1 MKKILSFGLML
12 LMSITAWAGKL
23 YFAPNSNWKQ
33 ADAKFAAYYFDGT
46 EDPAWTDF
54 LALAEG
60 QTDVYEL
67 TIPDGYNKI
76 IFGRFSSAATERGFD
91 KGDTKLWNQTADI
104 TLETG
109 KDLFTLADGWDNI
122 SGTWSVFTTGETG
135 EGGEEGVETE
145 VASYYLVGNFNSW
158 DIENSPAFTYNE
170 ETKTY
175 TISIDRMFGEFKVAT
190 TLDWNSQNYGA
201 AQEGDVIA
209 LEADYTLQAR
219 FDDGNSNLAVSG
231 TYTNAV
237 FRLAQTDKGLVLTF
251 VSGTKEEEVKVDDT
265 TIYFV
270 NTTKATAVNAYVWQA
285 DENNTTTI
293 ANHKGW
299 PGEAMTKTEAQVNG
313 FDVYSY
319 TFPENFNWVIFIT
332 DGDQTTEI
340 LRDAT
345 KAYYNDGTW
354 YASLE
359 AIPVPETPAKFY
371 IIGDAFLGEGNA
383 WNLEKA
389 IKVTEDSYTMSLAA
403 GTYSMKVLTALNWD
417 AAVGYSVLS
426 EKAEGLTT
434 DDDDNII
441 FTLAEAGDVVVTYA
455 VADEAT
461 TFVVKGNFYVEPV
474 VEPEMVDLRIVPN
487 MWSEADAKI
496 AAWVWGENLAGE
508 WTGFFAGEGDT
519 LSVKVNAEADS
530 IIFVRMNAEAE
541 VPGWEAW
548 NRMANMEIGASMVF
562 TVTDWAAGTWEVYV
576 PETPAKFY
584 IIGDDAL
591 LGEGNAW
598 NLEKAIK
605 VTEDSYTMS
614 LAAGTYSMKVLTAL
628 NWDAAVGYSALSEKA
643 EGLTTDDTDNIIFT
657 LAEAGDVVV
666 TYAVAEETT
675 TFVVKGNFYVEPVV
689 EPEMVEIR
697 LVPGEWNVADAK
709 FAAWVWGKEL
719 SGEWSAFFAG
729 EGDTLSTKINAAAD
743 SIVFVRLNSAVD
755 APKWNNETE
764 QENVW
769 GEIKEE
775 INKTSMIFTVTSYT
789 AGTWDVYVPE
799 VPANFYV
806 IGDAALLGEG
816 NAWNLEKAIK
826 VTEDSY
832 TMSLAA
838 GTYSMK
844 VLTALNWDA
853 AVGYSALSEKAE
865 GLTTDDTDNIIF
877 TLAEAGDVVVTYAV
891 AEETTT
897 FTVSGN
903 FYVEQQPEPKNIT
916 IYFVNIYNWTVVN
929 AYVYYEAPAE
939 GVAGRRNVVAQTAMD
954 WPGEAMTKT
963 EEQINGYDVYTYT
976 FTDDN
981 NMFIANN
988 GGSGEGNQTG
998 NIVVDAAKPY
1008 IYGEA
1013 LYATAEDIPAEC
1025 SGEYGLI
1032 VNGTFVAAELNTE
1045 AVVDNG
1051 AEYMITTTLAVGDVV
1066 ALYDNCN
1073 LAQWVLTP
1081 RDDSYSSFTTDT
1093 EAQTYTITE
1102 AGTYAFYIRIYN
1114 GGTSDVY
1121 VVYTAGG
1128 TTALTEVMNNADK
1141 ATKVIVN
1148 GQLYI
1153 VRDCVMYNAQG
1164 AVVR

>member
-23 YFAPNSNWKQ
+23 YFVPNSNWAGNTDKY
-33 ADAKFAAYYFDGT
+33 AAYYFNESSNGWSDLMTAVEGSEGT
-46 EDPAWTDF
+46 
-54 LALAEG
+54 
-60 QTDVYEL
+60 YET
-67 TIPDGYNKI
+67 TIPDGNTTVIFVALDKTLDQATFSALENKW
-76 IFGRFSSAATERGFD
+76 S
-91 KGDTKLWNQTADI
+91 KKWNQTADI

-135 EGGEEGVETE
+135 EGGEGGEEGGETE

-170 ETKTY
+170 EAKTY

-371 IIGDAFLGEGNA
+371 IIGDDALLGEGNA
-383 WNLEKA
+383 WNFEKA

-417 AAVGYSVLS
+417 AAVGYSALS

-434 DDDDNII
+434 DDTDNII

-455 VADEAT
+455 VAEETT
-461 TFVVKGNFYVEPV
+461 TFVVNGNFYVEPV

-508 WTGFFAGEGDT
+508 WTSFFAGEGDT

-675 TFVVKGNFYVEPVV
+675 TF
-689 EPEMVEIR
+689 
-697 LVPGEWNVADAK
+697 
-709 FAAWVWGKEL
+709 
-719 SGEWSAFFAG
+719 
-729 EGDTLSTKINAAAD
+729 
-743 SIVFVRLNSAVD
+743 
-755 APKWNNETE
+755 
-764 QENVW
+764 
-769 GEIKEE
+769 
-775 INKTSMIFTVTSYT
+775 
-789 AGTWDVYVPE
+789 
-799 VPANFYV
+799 
-806 IGDAALLGEG
+806 
-816 NAWNLEKAIK
+816 
-826 VTEDSY
+826 
-832 TMSLAA
+832 
-838 GTYSMK
+838 
-844 VLTALNWDA
+844 
-853 AVGYSALSEKAE
+853 
-865 GLTTDDTDNIIF
+865 
-877 TLAEAGDVVVTYAV
+877 
-891 AEETTT
+891 
-897 FTVSGN
+897 TVSGN
-903 FYVEQQPEPKNIT
+903 FYVEQQPEPKDIT

-1153 VRDCVMYNAQG
+1153 VRDGVMYNAQG